1 PPHPYPLPLHDA
13 LPIPRRSPNCSAE
26 GRYPVMLFP
35 RGAKGLNRSM
45 KQYAQIIPIDAQFA
59 ADFVAILLFKK
70 YNAKKVPLFRR
81 QLLRSEEHTSEL
93 QSLTNL
99 V

>member
-1 PPHPYPLPLHDA
+1 
-13 LPIPRRSPNCSAE
+13 
-26 GRYPVMLFP
+26 MLFP

-81 QLLRSEEHTSEL
+81 QLLQHLLYHAPVFLIDDCRQNIGGMIGRIGRFGVRRPVAQFEPGKL
-93 QSLTNL
+93 P
-99 V
+99 